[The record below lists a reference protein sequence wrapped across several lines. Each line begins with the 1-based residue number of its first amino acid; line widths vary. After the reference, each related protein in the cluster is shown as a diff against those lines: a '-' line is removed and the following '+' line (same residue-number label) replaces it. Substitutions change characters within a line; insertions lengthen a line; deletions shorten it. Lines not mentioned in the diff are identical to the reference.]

1 MTYQLSKWDLSP
13 LYPGYDSP
21 ELQSAFDMLEEQ
33 VTSFEG
39 LRDKLTPDMP
49 TERFLE
55 AVKANEAM
63 TRIGSKMYSF
73 AGLSFAADTQDQ
85 KAQALMAR
93 VMQFLAE
100 IENRTLF
107 FNLWW
112 KELDDENAKR
122 LMDASGDYR
131 YYLEAMRN
139 FKPHTLSEAEEKI
152 VNLKNVTGVNALGN
166 LYDSITNRY
175 NFKMKVNGKEKEMTA
190 AELFSYRYS
199 TDPKVRAESYQSQFK
214 VYAEDGPILGQIY
227 QTILRDWHTEN
238 VNLRKFKNSIAP
250 RNLNNDVPEEAVEAL
265 LSVARKNVGI
275 FQRYFKMKAKYVG
288 MKKLRRYDI
297 YAPVAASKKT
307 YDWDEAV
314 TMVLDA
320 FNSFSPQVAELA
332 KRVFDESRI
341 DSEIRKGKRGG
352 AFCASITPEM
362 TPYVLINYQG
372 TGREVATLAHELGH
386 AIHTMLAAHH
396 SAFTFHSSLPLAE
409 TASTFAE
416 MVLIDKLL
424 AEETDESV
432 RRDILFKQMDDAYA
446 TIMRQ
451 SYFAMFEKTAHEL
464 VQKNAS
470 VDDLS
475 NAYLENL
482 KEQFGDSLELSDEFK
497 WEWVGIPHIYQVPF
511 YVYAYAFG
519 QLLVL
524 ALYQQFKAEGESFK
538 PKYLKILSAGGS
550 EAPER
555 ILSEAG
561 INIRDPQFW
570 QGGFDVLEK
579 LVGELEALPVPKPA
593 KKKQA
598 APKKAAAK
606 TSKGKKVASKKSVKK
621 APAKKVSAKSKAK
634 KKK

>member
-1 MTYQLSKWDLSP
+1 MAYKLSKWDLSP
-13 LYPGYDSP
+13 LYPGYESA
-21 ELQSAFDMLEEQ
+21 ELQSAFDMIEEQ

-39 LRDKLTPDMP
+39 VRNKLTPDMP
-49 TERFLE
+49 ADQFVDILKASE
-55 AVKANEAM
+55 AT
-63 TRIGSKMYSF
+63 TRIGNKLYSF
-73 AGLSFAADTQDQ
+73 AGLSFTADTQDQ
-85 KAQALMAR
+85 KAQALQAR
-93 VMQFLAE
+93 VLQFLAE
-100 IENRTLF
+100 IENRILF
-107 FNLWW
+107 FSLWW
-112 KELDDENAKR
+112 KELDEANAKR
-122 LMDASGDYR
+122 LMEASGDYC
-131 YYLEAMRN
+131 YYLEAMRLY
-139 FKPHTLSEAEEKI
+139 KPHTLSEAEEKI
-152 VNLKNVTGVNALGN
+152 VNLKNVTGVSALGN

-175 NFKMKVNGKEKEMTA
+175 VFKMKVNGKEKEMTA
-190 AELFSYRYS
+190 SELFSFRYS

-227 QTILRDWHTEN
+227 QTILRDWHNEN

-250 RNLNNDVPEEAVEAL
+250 RNLNNDIPEEAVEAL

-275 FQRYFKMKAKYVG
+275 FQRYFRMKAKYVG
-288 MKKLRRYDI
+288 IPSGKIRRYDI

-307 YDWDEAV
+307 YAWDEAV

-320 FNSFSPQVAELA
+320 FNAFEPKIADLA

-352 AFCASITPEM
+352 AFCWSVLPEM
-362 TPYVLINYQG
+362 TPYVLVNYQG

-386 AIHTMLAAHH
+386 AIHAMLASHH
-396 SAFTFHSSLPLAE
+396 TTFTFHSSLPLAE

-424 AEETDESV
+424 AEEKDESV

-451 SYFAMFEKTAHEL
+451 SYFALFEKTAHEL

-482 KEQFGDSLELSDEFK
+482 KEQFGDSLDLSDEFK

-538 PKYLKILSAGGS
+538 PKYLRILSAGGS
-550 EAPER
+550 EAPEK

-561 INIRDPQFW
+561 INIRDPKFW

-579 LVGELEALPVPKPA
+579 LVNELEKLPVAASKNAKAKLAGKKSA
-593 KKKQA
+593 KKVA
-598 APKKAAAK
+598 VKKKVVAR
-606 TSKGKKVASKKSVKK
+606 SPKGKKA
-621 APAKKVSAKSKAK
+621 AKSKAK
-634 KKK
+634 KK

>member
-1 MTYQLSKWDLSP
+1 MAYKLSKWDLST
-13 LYPGYDSP
+13 LYPGYSSP
-21 ELQSAFDMLEEQ
+21 ELQNAFDMIEEQ
-33 VTSFEG
+33 VASFEG
-39 LRDKLTPDMP
+39 VRGKLAPDMP
-49 TERFLE
+49 AEPFVDV
-55 AVKANEAM
+55 VKASEAM
-63 TRIGSKMYSF
+63 TRIGNQLYSF

-85 KAQALMAR
+85 KAQALQAR
-93 VMQFLAE
+93 AMQFLAE

-107 FNLWW
+107 FSLWW
-112 KELDDENAKR
+112 KDVDEENAKR
-122 LMDASGDYR
+122 LMSASGDYR
-131 YYLEAMRN
+131 YHLEAMRN

-152 VNLKNVTGVNALGN
+152 INLKNVTGVNALRN

-175 NFKMKVNGKEKEMTA
+175 AFKMKVGGREKEMTA
-190 AELFSYRYS
+190 AELFSHRYS
-199 TDPKVRAESYQSQFK
+199 TDPAVRAASYQSQFK

-227 QTILRDWHTEN
+227 QTVLRDWNTEN

-250 RNLNNDVPEEAVEAL
+250 RNLNNDIPDEAVETL
-265 LSVARKNVGI
+265 LSVARKNTGI
-275 FQRYFKMKAKYVG
+275 FQRYFKMKAKHLGV
-288 MKKLRRYDI
+288 KKMRRYDI
-297 YAPVAASKKT
+297 YAPIAASKKT
-307 YDWDEAV
+307 YEWNEAV
-314 TMVLDA
+314 KMVLDA
-320 FNSFSPQVAELA
+320 FNSFSPRVAELA
-332 KRVFDESRI
+332 KRVFDQKHI

-352 AFCASITPEM
+352 AFCWSVLPETTPF
-362 TPYVLINYQG
+362 VLVNYQG

-386 AIHTMLAAHH
+386 AIHAMLAEQH
-396 SAFTFHSSLPLAE
+396 SVFTFHSSLPLAE

-424 AEETDESV
+424 TEETDETV

-451 SYFAMFEKTAHEL
+451 SYFALFEKTAHEM

-470 VDDLS
+470 VNDLS
-475 NAYLENL
+475 DAYLENL
-482 KEQFGDSLELSDEFK
+482 KEQFGDSLDVSDDFK

-550 EAPER
+550 EAPEK

-561 INIRDPQFW
+561 INIRDAKFW
-570 QGGFDVLEK
+570 QGGFDVLGKLVSELEK
-579 LVGELEALPVPKPA
+579 LPVAKPVKVKKAVAKAKAKPAAKKAVVKKTPA
-593 KKKQA
+593 KKTV
-598 APKKAAAK
+598 K
-606 TSKGKKVASKKSVKK
+606 T
-621 APAKKVSAKSKAK
+621 K

>member
-1 MTYQLSKWDLSP
+1 MAYKLSKWDLSP

-21 ELQSAFDMLEEQ
+21 ELQSAFDMIEEQ

-39 LRDKLTPDMP
+39 VRDKLKPEMP
-49 TERFLE
+49 ADQFVEVLKASE
-55 AVKANEAM
+55 ATA
-63 TRIGSKMYSF
+63 RIGNKMYSF

-85 KAQALMAR
+85 KAQALQAR
-93 VMQFLAE
+93 AMQFLAE
-100 IENRTLF
+100 IENRILF
-107 FNLWW
+107 FSLWW
-112 KELDDENAKR
+112 KELDEENAKR
-122 LMDASGDYR
+122 LMAASGDYR

-152 VNLKNVTGVNALGN
+152 VNIKNVTGVSALGN

-175 NFKMKVNGKEKEMTA
+175 TFKMKVGGREKEMTA
-190 AELFSYRYS
+190 AELFSFRYS
-199 TDPKVRAESYQSQFK
+199 TDPKARAESYQSQFK

-227 QTILRDWHTEN
+227 QTILRDWHNEN

-250 RNLNNDVPEEAVEAL
+250 RNLSNDIPDEAVEAL

-275 FQRYFKMKAKYVG
+275 FQRYFKMKAKYIG
-288 MKKLRRYDI
+288 MKKIRRYDI

-307 YDWDEAV
+307 YGWDEAV

-320 FNSFSPQVAELA
+320 FNAFSPQVAELA
-332 KRVFDESRI
+332 RRVFDQNRI

-352 AFCASITPEM
+352 AFCWGYLPEE
-362 TPYVLINYQG
+362 TPYVLVNYQG

-386 AIHTMLAAHH
+386 AIHAMLAAHH
-396 SAFTFHSSLPLAE
+396 STFTFHSSLPLAE

-424 AEETDESV
+424 TEEKDESV

-451 SYFAMFEKTAHEL
+451 SYFALFEKTAHDL

-482 KEQFGDSLELSDEFK
+482 KEQFGDSLDLSDEFK

-550 EAPER
+550 EAPEK

-561 INIRDPQFW
+561 INIRDPKFW

-579 LVGELEALPVPKPA
+579 LVSELEKLPVAASKKAKPA
-593 KKKQA
+593 KKA
-598 APKKAAAK
+598 VAKKTAV
-606 TSKGKKVASKKSVKK
+606 KKVAQK
-621 APAKKVSAKSKAK
+621 ATKGKAK
-634 KKK
+634 KK

>member
-1 MTYQLSKWDLSP
+1 MAYKLSKWDLSP
-13 LYPGYDSP
+13 LYPGYESA
-21 ELQSAFDMLEEQ
+21 ELQSAFDMIEEQ

-39 LRDKLTPDMP
+39 VRNKLAPDMP
-49 TERFLE
+49 AEQFVDVL
-55 AVKANEAM
+55 KASESM
-63 TRIGSKMYSF
+63 TRIGNKMYSF
-73 AGLSFAADTQDQ
+73 AGLSFTADTQDQ
-85 KAQALMAR
+85 KAQALQAR

-107 FNLWW
+107 FSLWW
-112 KELDDENAKR
+112 KELDDANAKR
-122 LMDASGDYR
+122 LMEASGDYR
-131 YYLEAMRN
+131 YYLEAMRLY
-139 FKPHTLSEAEEKI
+139 KPHTLSEAEEKV
-152 VNLKNVTGVNALGN
+152 VNIKNVTGVNALGN

-175 NFKMKVNGKEKEMTA
+175 MFKMKVNGKEKEMTA
-190 AELFSYRYS
+190 SELFSFRYS

-227 QTILRDWHTEN
+227 QTILRDWHNEN
-238 VNLRKFKNSIAP
+238 VNLRKFKSAIAP
-250 RNLNNDVPEEAVEAL
+250 RNLNNDIPEEAVEAL
-265 LSVARKNVGI
+265 LGVARKNVGI

-288 MKKLRRYDI
+288 MKKIRRYDI

-307 YDWDEAV
+307 YKWDEAV

-320 FNSFSPQVAELA
+320 FNAFEPKIADLA

-352 AFCASITPEM
+352 AFCWSVLPEM
-362 TPYVLINYQG
+362 TPYVLVNYQG

-386 AIHTMLAAHH
+386 AIHAMLASHH
-396 SAFTFHSSLPLAE
+396 STFTFHSSLPLAE

-424 AEETDESV
+424 AEEKDESV

-451 SYFAMFEKTAHEL
+451 SYFAMFEKTAHEM

-482 KEQFGDSLELSDEFK
+482 KEQFGDSLDLSDEFK

-524 ALYQQFKAEGESFK
+524 ALYQQFKAEGELFK

-550 EAPER
+550 EAPEK

-561 INIRDPQFW
+561 INIRDPKFW

-579 LVGELEALPVPKPA
+579 LVSELEKLPVAKKAKAKPTAKAKKVVVKKAKPA
-593 KKKQA
+593 KKK
-598 APKKAAAK
+598 
-606 TSKGKKVASKKSVKK
+606 SKK
-621 APAKKVSAKSKAK
+621 
-634 KKK
+634 

>member
-1 MTYQLSKWDLSP
+1 MAYKLSKWDLSP

-21 ELQSAFDMLEEQ
+21 ELQSAFDMIEEQ

-39 LRDKLTPDMP
+39 VRNKLTPDMP
-49 TERFLE
+49 AEQFVDVL
-55 AVKANEAM
+55 KAHELT
-63 TRIGSKMYSF
+63 TRIGNKMYSF
-73 AGLSFAADTQDQ
+73 AGLSFTADTQDQ
-85 KAQALMAR
+85 KAQALQAR

-107 FNLWW
+107 FGLWW
-112 KELDDENAKR
+112 KELDDANAKR

-131 YYLEAMRN
+131 YYLEAMRLY
-139 FKPHTLSEAEEKI
+139 KPHTLSEAEEKV
-152 VNLKNVTGVNALGN
+152 VNIKNVTGVNALGN
-166 LYDSITNRY
+166 LYDSLTNRY
-175 NFKMKVNGKEKEMTA
+175 MFKMKVNGKEKEMTA
-190 AELFSYRYS
+190 SELFSFRYS

-227 QTILRDWHTEN
+227 QTILRDWHNEN
-238 VNLRKFKNSIAP
+238 VNLRKFKSAIAP
-250 RNLNNDVPEEAVEAL
+250 RNLNNDIPEEAVEAL
-265 LSVARKNVGI
+265 LGVARKNVGI

-307 YDWDEAV
+307 YSWDDAV

-320 FNSFSPQVAELA
+320 FNAFDPKIADLA

-352 AFCASITPEM
+352 AFCWSVLPEM
-362 TPYVLINYQG
+362 TPYVLVNYQG

-386 AIHTMLAAHH
+386 AIHAMLASHH
-396 SAFTFHSSLPLAE
+396 STFTFHSSLPLAE

-424 AEETDESV
+424 AEEKDESV

-451 SYFAMFEKTAHEL
+451 SYFALFEKTAHEM

-482 KEQFGDSLELSDEFK
+482 REQFGDSLDVSDEFK

-538 PKYLKILSAGGS
+538 PRYLKILSAGGS
-550 EAPER
+550 EAPEK

-561 INIRDPQFW
+561 INIRDPKFW

-579 LVGELEALPVPKPA
+579 LVSELEKLPVAKKAKAKPA
-593 KKKQA
+593 A
-598 APKKAAAK
+598 KKAV
-606 TSKGKKVASKKSVKK
+606 KKVVAKKSVK
-621 APAKKVSAKSKAK
+621 AKTAK
-634 KKK
+634 KKSKK

>member
-1 MTYQLSKWDLSP
+1 MAYKLSKWDLSP

-21 ELQSAFDMLEEQ
+21 ELQSAFDMIEEQ

-39 LRDKLTPDMP
+39 VRDKLKPDMP
-49 TERFLE
+49 AEQFVDV
-55 AVKANEAM
+55 VKASDAM
-63 TRIGSKMYSF
+63 THIGNKLYSF

-85 KAQALMAR
+85 KAQSLQAR
-93 VMQFLAE
+93 VLQFLAE

-107 FNLWW
+107 FSLWW

-122 LMDASGDYR
+122 LMEAAGDYR
-131 YYLEAMRN
+131 YYLEAMRLY
-139 FKPHTLSEAEEKI
+139 KPHTLSEAEEKI
-152 VNLKNVTGVNALGN
+152 VNLKNVTGVSALGN

-175 NFKMKVNGKEKEMTA
+175 VFKMKVNGREKEMTA
-190 AELFSYRYS
+190 SELFSYRYS
-199 TDPKVRAESYQSQFK
+199 ADPAVRAASYQSQFK

-238 VNLRKFKNSIAP
+238 VILRKFKDSIAP

-265 LSVARKNVGI
+265 LSVARKNAGI
-275 FQRYFKMKAKYVG
+275 FQRYFRMKAKYMG

-307 YDWDEAV
+307 YGWNEAV

-320 FNSFSPQVAELA
+320 FNVFSPQVADLA
-332 KRVFDESRI
+332 KRVFDENRI

-362 TPYVLINYQG
+362 TPYVLVNYQG

-386 AIHTMLAAHH
+386 AIHAMLASHH
-396 SAFTFHSSLPLAE
+396 SMFTFHSSLPLAE

-424 AEETDESV
+424 AEEKDESV

-451 SYFAMFEKTAHEL
+451 SYFALFEKTAHEL

-475 NAYLENL
+475 AAYLENL
-482 KEQFGDSLELSDEFK
+482 KEQFGDSLDLSDEFK

-550 EAPER
+550 EAPEK

-579 LVGELEALPVPKPA
+579 LVGELETLPVPKA
-593 KKKQA
+593 KPVKRTAKSVKS
-598 APKKAAAK
+598 KKAVK
-606 TSKGKKVASKKSVKK
+606 PVKGKK
-621 APAKKVSAKSKAK
+621 APIKKVSKGRPATKVSKAK
-634 KKK
+634 KK

>member
-1 MTYQLSKWDLSP
+1 MAYKLSKWSLAA
-13 LYPGYDSP
+13 LYPGYESA
-21 ELQSAFDMLEEQ
+21 ELQSAFDMIEEQ

-39 LRDKLTPDMP
+39 LRNKLTPNMP
-49 TERFLE
+49 TDQFVE
-55 AVKANEAM
+55 ALRASEETARVA
-63 TRIGSKMYSF
+63 SKLYSF
-73 AGLSFAADTQDQ
+73 AGLSFTADTQDQ
-85 KAQALMAR
+85 KAQALQAR

-107 FNLWW
+107 FSLWW
-112 KELDDENAKR
+112 KELDDANAKR
-122 LMDASGDYR
+122 LMEASGDYR
-131 YYLEAMRN
+131 YYLEAMRLY
-139 FKPHTLSEAEEKI
+139 KPHTLSEAEEKI
-152 VNLKNVTGVNALGN
+152 VNIKNVTGSNALIN

-175 NFKMKVNGKEKEMTA
+175 AFKMKVNGKEKEMTA
-190 AELFSYRYS
+190 AELFSFRYS
-199 TDPKVRAESYQSQFK
+199 SDPKVRAESYQAQFK
-214 VYAEDGPILGQIY
+214 VLANDGPILGQMY
-227 QTILRDWHTEN
+227 QTRLRDWHNEN
-238 VNLRKFKNSIAP
+238 VSLRKFGSPIAA
-250 RNLNNDVPEEAVEAL
+250 RNLSNDIPDEAVDAL
-265 LSVARKNVGI
+265 LGVARKNVKI

-288 MKKLRRYDI
+288 MRKLRRYDI
-297 YAPVAASKKT
+297 YAPVARSKKT
-307 YDWDEAV
+307 YSFDEAV
-314 TMVLDA
+314 HMVLDA
-320 FNSFSPQVAELA
+320 FNGFEPSVAGLA

-341 DSEIRKGKRGG
+341 DSEIRKGKAGG
-352 AFCASITPEM
+352 AFCWSVLPEM
-362 TPYVLINYQG
+362 TPWVLVNYQG

-386 AIHTMLAAHH
+386 AIHSMLAAHH
-396 SAFTFHSSLPLAE
+396 GTFTFQSSLPLAE

-424 AEETDESV
+424 SEEKDESV

-451 SYFAMFEKTAHEL
+451 SYFALFEKQAHEM

-470 VDDLS
+470 ADDLAA
-475 NAYLENL
+475 AYLENL

-497 WEWVGIPHIYQVPF
+497 WEWVGIPHIYHTPF

-550 EAPER
+550 EAPEK

-561 INIRDPQFW
+561 INIRDPKFW

-579 LVGELEALPVPKPA
+579 LVSELEKLPVGKKPVRRKTKNVKSKAA
-593 KKKQA
+593 KKV
-598 APKKAAAK
+598 
-606 TSKGKKVASKKSVKK
+606 GVKKSVKG
-621 APAKKVSAKSKAK
+621 K